1 MTEETETQSAP
12 PTRRVSS
19 AVAMNRFIWGMV
31 KPFLLVA
38 GGAVALLYLL
48 RQSGI

>member
-19 AVAMNRFIWGMV
+19 TVAMNRFIWGML
-31 KPFLLVA
+31 KPFLLVV
-38 GGAVALLYLL
+38 GGAVLLLFLL
-48 RQSGI
+48 RQAGI

>member
-19 AVAMNRFIWGMV
+19 AVAMNRFIWGMF

-38 GGAVALLYLL
+38 GGAVLLLFLL
-48 RQSGI
+48 RQAGI